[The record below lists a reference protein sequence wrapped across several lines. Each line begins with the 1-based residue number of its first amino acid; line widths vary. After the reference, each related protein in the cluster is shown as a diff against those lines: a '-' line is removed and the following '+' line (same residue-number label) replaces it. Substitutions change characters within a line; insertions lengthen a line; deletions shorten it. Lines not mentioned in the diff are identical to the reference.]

1 LIKKDFGF
9 ATETPLPD
17 QLYTIS
23 ASNSWFGGKTMYV
36 SKDYLYFKSPYTG
49 NWTMG
54 ATPGD
59 ALDRYDPANFTIFA
73 PIGQMLGPAV
83 SVMANADNVS
93 IQSIASTATDN
104 VLRVVGRKT
113 DDADLVKVYGSI
125 SELGVLTWA
134 AQKSTTYSPV
144 TIVKL

>member
-1 LIKKDFGF
+1 
-9 ATETPLPD
+9 
-17 QLYTIS
+17 
-23 ASNSWFGGKTMYV
+23 
-36 SKDYLYFKSPYTG
+36 
-49 NWTMG
+49 MG

-59 ALDRYDPANFTIFA
+59 ALDRYDPANFNASA
-73 PIGQMLGPAV
+73 PVGQMLGAPV